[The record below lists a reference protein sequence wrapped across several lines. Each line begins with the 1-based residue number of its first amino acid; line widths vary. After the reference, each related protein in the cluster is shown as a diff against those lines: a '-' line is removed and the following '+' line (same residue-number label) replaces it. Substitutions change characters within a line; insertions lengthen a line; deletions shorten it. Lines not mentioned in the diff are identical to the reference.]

1 MTATY
6 SAPGLLNPTVPPGEP
21 PRPSTGMSCR
31 TDIPPP
37 PKPPRPIEYLPSI
50 CATIEAA
57 SAPLR
62 FGAFFW
68 TSFWIA
74 LAAASMPT

>member
-6 SAPGLLNPTVPPGEP
+6 SAPGLLNPSTPPP
-21 PRPSTGMSCR
+21 PSVGMSWR
-31 TDIPPP
+31 TDIPAP
-37 PKPPRPIEYLPSI
+37 PKPPSPIEYLPSI
-50 CATIEAA
+50 CATIEAT